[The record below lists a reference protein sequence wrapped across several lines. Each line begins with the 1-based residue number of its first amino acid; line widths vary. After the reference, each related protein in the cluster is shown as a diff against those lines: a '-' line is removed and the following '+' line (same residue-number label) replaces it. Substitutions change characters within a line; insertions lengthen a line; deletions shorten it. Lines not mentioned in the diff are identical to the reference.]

1 MDPIRLIRIVAVLV
15 IASFL
20 HAGHIEADQ
29 SPENTS
35 TDEVSA
41 TNAPEDGL
49 EERLR
54 RTPSIRSQAIEAEVK
69 EGVATLSGSV
79 DSLSSSRSA
88 AEIATATPGINSVVN
103 QLIVQP
109 PFVPDDE
116 IVEHSVSLISEMEAA
131 DASRIQIT
139 STDGVV
145 ELSGPTDSL
154 MEKELIESE
163 IAYIRGVKSI
173 NNLLKVD
180 SRRDTNDDELTA
192 IISELMENSAVL
204 DGSNVEVK
212 VKNRAVALSGSVLTP
227 TEKTTAVNL
236 AGIPGVITVDATNL
250 AIRSDAD
257 YEKRRSERIAAI
269 TDERIAR
276 SIELAMNQ
284 HPLVVAA
291 ADEISVT
298 SSAGIVT
305 LAGKVKRFS
314 IKKAA
319 EEIATFTSGVQGID
333 NRIEIEWSDREISDE
348 DIVSNVREAVTRD
361 AYLELA
367 DIIPRSRD
375 FHVHLYG
382 MVDTNFEKERAGR
395 IAGAQPGVVHVAN
408 YLTVSDSFDELS
420 DERIADALHQHIK
433 LLNTDPQVQVS
444 VEIHNGVPIFR
455 GHVSTW
461 FQWQS
466 LLRMAKKAGARRPH
480 IDVTVHHR
488 PSGIGPDLYVP
499 N

>member
-1 MDPIRLIRIVAVLV
+1 MDPIRLIRIIAVLV

-29 SPENTS
+29 SSVKTSNEAGSASNSPES
-35 TDEVSA
+35 E
-41 TNAPEDGL
+41 L

-54 RTPSIRSQAIEAEVK
+54 RTPAVRSQAIEADVK
-69 EGVATLSGSV
+69 EGVVTLSGSV

-88 AEIATATPGINSVVN
+88 AEIATTIPGINSVVN

-109 PFVPDDE
+109 PLVPDDD

-139 STDGVV
+139 SSEGVV
-145 ELSGPTDSL
+145 EISGPIDSI

-173 NNLLKVD
+173 NNLLEVD

-192 IISELMENSAVL
+192 IITELMENSTVL
-204 DGSNVEVK
+204 DGSNVEVE

-227 TEKTTAVNL
+227 TGKATAVHL
-236 AGIPGVITVDATNL
+236 AGIPGVTAVDAAKL
-250 AIRSDAD
+250 VIRSDED
-257 YEKRRSERIAAI
+257 FGKRRSERLSSI
-269 TDERIAR
+269 TDEKIAR
-276 SIELAMNQ
+276 SIKLAMNQ
-284 HPLVVAA
+284 HPLVVGA
-291 ADEISVT
+291 ADNINVT

-305 LAGKVKRFS
+305 LVGKAKRFS

-333 NRIEIEWSDREISDE
+333 NRIEIEWSDDKITDE
-348 DIVSNVREAVTRD
+348 DVVRNVKKAVTRD

-382 MVDTNFEKERAGR
+382 MVDTNFEKERAGQ
-395 IAGAQPGVVHVAN
+395 IAGAQEGVVHVAN

-420 DERIADALHQHIK
+420 DERIADSLRRDIK

-466 LLRMAKKAGARRPH
+466 LLRMANEAGARRPH
-480 IDVTVHHR
+480 IDVTVHYR
-488 PSGIGPDLYVP
+488 PNGIGADLYVP
-499 N
+499 E